1 MGDEGSI
8 RDIHEL
14 FNVNVIC
21 THAYGHISS
30 VRSAL
35 PHHSY
40 LNVLTM
46 GAHFRHWR
54 IINSSLADIA
64 GGFLP
69 VANTMDLAPS
79 FGAKPWYKGIQPA
92 KPHT

>member
-46 GAHFRHWR
+46 G
-54 IINSSLADIA
+54 
-64 GGFLP
+64 GGGGCSTAAAMRGQGEGGGCSKTKF
-69 VANTMDLAPS
+69 
-79 FGAKPWYKGIQPA
+79 KYQ
-92 KPHT
+92 

>member
-46 GAHFRHWR
+46 G
-54 IINSSLADIA
+54 
-64 GGFLP
+64 GGGGGQYGGCHERSGGRGGL
-69 VANTMDLAPS
+69 
-79 FGAKPWYKGIQPA
+79 Q
-92 KPHT
+92 